1 MTWAAVTA
9 AVKVAAPYIAAG
21 GAVVSAAGS
30 IQQGRQQAQMYELQA
45 QQAKLKAQRDA
56 LQYEQQANGVLDRL
70 LQTNAVAAAK
80 GFAGGVS
87 GFSGS
92 AKLIQDV
99 NQKRAGKDIGVLQE
113 GAKSAQSFGDIQ
125 SMMLTEAADQ
135 AITGSY
141 FDAFGKI
148 GTAAY
153 MYSQLKPGDVTVS
166 GNVSSGVSL
175 ANPKFYTKGINF

>member
-9 AVKVAAPYIAAG
+9 AVSTAAPYIAAG
-21 GAVVSAAGS
+21 SSLLSAVGS
-30 IQQGRQQAQMYELQA
+30 IQQGKQQAQMYELQA

-56 LQYEQQANGVLDRL
+56 LQYEQQANSVLDRL
-70 LQTNAVAAAK
+70 LQSNAAAAAK

-99 NQKRAGKDIGVLQE
+99 SERRAGKDVGVLQE
-113 GAKSAQSFGDIQ
+113 GAKTAQSFGDIQ
-125 SMMLTEAADQ
+125 SSMLTEAADT

-141 FDAFGKI
+141 YDAFAKI
-148 GTAAY
+148 GSAAY
-153 MYSQLKPGDVTVS
+153 MYGQ
-166 GNVSSGVSL
+166 
-175 ANPKFYTKGINF
+175 TKTGKVA

>member
-9 AVKVAAPYIAAG
+9 AVSSAAPYIAAG
-21 GAVVSAAGS
+21 SSVLSAVGS
-30 IQQGRQQAQMYELQA
+30 IRQGQQQAQMYELQA

-56 LQYEQQANGVLDRL
+56 LQYEQQANSVLDRL

-80 GFAGGVS
+80 GFSGGVS

-92 AKLIQDV
+92 AKLIQDI
-99 NQKRAGKDIGVLQE
+99 NEKRAGKDVGVLQE
-113 GAKSAQSFGDIQ
+113 GGKTAQSFGDIQ
-125 SMMLTEAADQ
+125 ASMLTEAADN

-153 MYSQLKPGDVTVS
+153 MYGQ
-166 GNVSSGVSL
+166 
-175 ANPKFYTKGINF
+175 TKTGKVA

>member
-1 MTWAAVTA
+1 MAFAIPFITA
-9 AVKVAAPYIAAG
+9 AAPYIAVG
-21 GAVVSAAGS
+21 SSLLSAVGS
-30 IQQGRQQAQMYELQA
+30 IRQGQQQSEMYQLQA
-45 QQAKLKAQRDA
+45 QQAVLKGQRDA

-99 NQKRAGKDIGVLQE
+99 NQKRAGKDVGVLQE
-113 GAKSAQSFGDIQ
+113 GGKSALSFGEIQ
-125 SMMLTEAADQ
+125 GNMLTEAADQ

-141 FDAFGKI
+141 FDAIGKI

-153 MYSQLKPGDVTVS
+153 MYGQTATGSVAGMSRVPSVYT
-166 GNVSSGVSL
+166 
-175 ANPKFYTKGINF
+175 APKGYIA

>member
-9 AVKVAAPYIAAG
+9 AVKVAAPYIAVGSAG
-21 GAVVSAAGS
+21 LSAIGS
-30 IQQGRQQAQMYELQA
+30 IRQGQQQAQMYELQA
-45 QQAKLKAQRDA
+45 QQAKLKGERDA

-92 AKLIQDV
+92 AKLIQNV

-125 SMMLTEAADQ
+125 SMMLTEAADN

-141 FDAFGKI
+141 FDAFASI
-148 GTAAY
+148 GQGAF
-153 MYSQLKPGDVTVS
+153 MYSQLSPGSVVKGDYLKVY
-166 GNVSSGVSL
+166 N
-175 ANPKFYTKGINF
+175 APKGYVA

>member
-9 AVKVAAPYIAAG
+9 AVSSAAPYIAAG
-21 GAVVSAAGS
+21 SSVLSAVGS
-30 IQQGRQQAQMYELQA
+30 IQQGRQQSQMYELQA

-56 LQYEQQANGVLDRL
+56 LQYEQQANSVLDRL
-70 LQTNAVAAAK
+70 LQTNAAAAAK

-99 NQKRAGKDIGVLQE
+99 NQKRGGKDIGVLQE
-113 GAKSAQSFGDIQ
+113 GAKTAQSFGEIQ
-125 SMMLTEAADQ
+125 ANMLTEAADQ

-141 FDAFGKI
+141 FDAIGKI

-153 MYSQLKPGDVTVS
+153 MYGQTATGSAAGMSRVPSVYT
-166 GNVSSGVSL
+166 
-175 ANPKFYTKGINF
+175 APKGYIA

>member
-9 AVKVAAPYIAAG
+9 AISTAAPYIAAG
-21 GAVVSAAGS
+21 SGVLSAVGS
-30 IQQGRQQAQMYELQA
+30 IRQGQQQAQMYELQA
-45 QQAKLKAQRDA
+45 QQAKLKAERDV

-70 LQTNAVAAAK
+70 RQTNAAAAAK

-92 AKLIQDV
+92 AGLVQDV
-99 NQKRAGKDIGVLQE
+99 NAKRAGKDIGVLQE

-125 SMMLTEAADQ
+125 ASMLTEAADQ

-141 FDAFGKI
+141 FDAIGKI

-153 MYSQLKPGDVTVS
+153 MYGQTATGSVASASRVPSVYT
-166 GNVSSGVSL
+166 
-175 ANPKFYTKGINF
+175 APKGYIA

>member
-9 AVKVAAPYIAAG
+9 AVSTAAPYIAAG
-21 GAVVSAAGS
+21 SSLLSAVGS
-30 IQQGRQQAQMYELQA
+30 IQQGKQQAQMYELQA

-56 LQYEQQANGVLDRL
+56 LQYEQQANTVLDRL
-70 LQTNAVAAAK
+70 IQTNAAAAAK

-92 AKLIQDV
+92 AGLVQDI
-99 NQKRAGKDIGVLQE
+99 NAQRAGKDIGVLHE
-113 GAKSAQSFGDIQ
+113 GAKTAQSFGDIQ

-135 AITGSY
+135 AVTGSY
-141 FDAFGKI
+141 FDAVGKI

-153 MYSQLKPGDVTVS
+153 MYGQTKPGKV
-166 GNVSSGVSL
+166 
-175 ANPKFYTKGINF
+175 A